1 MSLAISV
8 ELENNPDYG
17 IVVTSRKISAGLNKR
32 HKHVLRDLDNI
43 VHCSD
48 LSSDHGPDLVRDII
62 PVTYKAKNNQ
72 TYREYL
78 LTKDGFTLYMFN
90 IQGYNDF
97 KWAYIQKFNEME
109 VMLKAQEEQ
118 PALEETLEEPVRKM
132 LYGTPVMTT
141 KDLAYFLKCPR
152 YNVNYLAKKEQA
164 MGTMLEGEHLQAYK
178 RENGIHDSSCR
189 VLVFHEAVVEMIL
202 RNHGAYEANKDFLRT
217 YFEPEHRQDLSDNDM
232 KFAIRQAGLLYTI
245 AKEIKDPVVREMNY
259 KAVTALLINIGL
271 WDARHA
277 GYNGVSA
284 EWDIN
289 STEGWNKDCV
299 LRNAKRYW
307 PNDGKITK

>member
-1 MSLAISV
+1 MNSV
-8 ELENNPDYG
+8 VSIELENNPEYG
-17 IVVTSRKISAGLNKR
+17 IVVSSRKVAQGL
-32 HKHVLRDLDNI
+32 HKQHKDVIKQIDKILESEN
-43 VHCSD
+43 
-48 LSSDHGPDLVRDII
+48 VRSLII
-62 PVTYKAKNNQ
+62 PAFYTVPNQKRKYK
-72 TYREYL
+72 EYL

-109 VMLKAQEEQ
+109 AMLKAQEEQ
-118 PALEETLEEPVRKM
+118 PALDESLEEPVRKM

-202 RNHGAYEANKDFLRT
+202 RNHGAYEANKDFLRA
-217 YFEPEHRQDLSDNDM
+217 YFEPEHRPDLSDNDM
-232 KFAIRQAGLLYTI
+232 KFAIRQADLLYTI
-245 AKEIKDPVVREMNY
+245 AREIKDPVVREMNY

-277 GYNGVSA
+277 GYKGVSA
-284 EWDIN
+284 AWDIN

-307 PNDGKITK
+307 PNDGKITE

>member
-109 VMLKAQEEQ
+109 AALKAQE
-118 PALEETLEEPVRKM
+118 PCALEEAVKEPVRKTFR
-132 LYGTPVMTT
+132 GTPVMTT
-141 KDLAYFLKCPR
+141 KDIAYFLECPR

-164 MGTMLEGEHLQAYK
+164 LGTLLEGEHLAAFK

-189 VLVFHEAVVEMIL
+189 VLIFYEGTAEIIL
-202 RNHGAYEANKDFLRT
+202 RNHGAYEDNKAFLDA
-217 YFEPEHRQDLSDNDM
+217 YFEPDHREDLSDNDM
-232 KFAIRQAGLLYTI
+232 RFAIRQADLLYTI
-245 AKEIKDPVVREMNY
+245 AKEIKDPVIKEMNY

-271 WDARHA
+271 WDEHHA

-284 EWDIN
+284 DWSIN
-289 STEGWNKDCV
+289 STEGGNKRDV
-299 LRNAKRYW
+299 LMRAKHHW
-307 PNDGKITK
+307 PNNGKING